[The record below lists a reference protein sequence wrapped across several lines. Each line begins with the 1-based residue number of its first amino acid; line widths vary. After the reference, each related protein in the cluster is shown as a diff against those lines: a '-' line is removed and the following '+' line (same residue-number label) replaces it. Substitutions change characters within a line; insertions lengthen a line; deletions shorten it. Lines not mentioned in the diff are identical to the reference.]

1 MDDPKQT
8 RGGHAPMRERIDRL
22 RTSIDLLQRAI
33 REEIEWRQKLLPAPD
48 EDDEEEDDF
57 L

>member
-1 MDDPKQT
+1 
-8 RGGHAPMRERIDRL
+8 MRERIDRL

-33 REEIEWRQKLLPAPD
+33 REEIEWRQKLLPAAD